1 MTTLKEHTNFKI
13 LSTLHSY
20 QEHVGLSSTS
30 KPTEHNTLD

>member
-1 MTTLKEHTNFKI
+1 MTTLKEQANSKI

-30 KPTEHNTLD
+30 KPTKHNTID